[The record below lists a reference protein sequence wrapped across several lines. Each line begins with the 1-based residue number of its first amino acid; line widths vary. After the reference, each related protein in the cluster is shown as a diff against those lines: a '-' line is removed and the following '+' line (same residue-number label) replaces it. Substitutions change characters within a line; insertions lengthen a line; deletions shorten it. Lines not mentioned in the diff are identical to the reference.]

1 VHVLVGIDGSAL
13 AVSAAQRGIALLDQ
27 PDHLTLLTVLDKLP
41 GDYVGDG
48 EETFYSPDLNDPQW
62 RSEIAATHSELERA
76 AAVLVSTRI
85 DQRIEAGDVARTICS
100 VASELGVD
108 TIIVGSHG
116 RGGLGRLLLGS
127 VSEHVVRHAPCPVL
141 VVREHDS
148 SEPPSTHAARH
159 TRIS

>member
-1 VHVLVGIDGSAL
+1 VHVLAGIDGSPLAL
-13 AVSAAQRGIALLDQ
+13 SAAQRGIALLDR
-27 PDHLTLLTVLDKLP
+27 PDSLTLLTVLNKLP
-41 GDYVGDG
+41 GDYIGDG
-48 EETFYSPDLNDPQW
+48 EETFYSPDQNDAQW
-62 RSEIAATHSELERA
+62 QAEVAEIQSELERA
-76 AAVLVSTRI
+76 AAALAGPRI

-148 SEPPSTHAARH
+148 GGQSSTIAERHA
-159 TRIS
+159 RIS